1 MNETERDGSSNTSA
15 QFCVGNMY
23 QYKQRCVHKISRPTP
38 IANKKTVVFSHSSLC
53 FPNNYL
59 STFKKSSFVILYISI
74 FIFSPVKESL
84 SIVSAAGQCL
94 NPIRSNIFLLYLL
107 RSKHP
112 AVIASNEKFSKMYS
126 RARSIPFLP

>member
-1 MNETERDGSSNTSA
+1 MNETERDGSSNPPA

-23 QYKQRCVHKISRPTP
+23 QYKQRCVNKISRPTP
-38 IANKKTVVFSHSSLC
+38 IANKKTVVFPHSSLC
-53 FPNNYL
+53 FPNNYR
-59 STFKKSSFVILYISI
+59 STFKKYSFVIIYINN
-74 FIFSPVKESL
+74 FIFSPVKQSL

-112 AVIASNEKFSKMYS
+112 AVIASNEYF
-126 RARSIPFLP
+126 